1 MNLLSTSRLLLLLFL
16 LVYFGLIF
24 GQLSPGGY
32 FTMRFQPFQSR
43 IRVRPSTSNSINP
56 SPLQIGE
63 YLPGSPRRPLMSAQN
78 CACNSPLNNQAQSGQ
93 IQQGVGVRNQRKRRR
108 KFKKIRDSESGR
120 KYLAIPI
127 DAIHYDQDNNN
138 IVVSDEL

>member
-1 MNLLSTSRLLLLLFL
+1 MNLLSTSRLLLLFL

-43 IRVRPSTSNSINP
+43 VRVRPGDSINP

-78 CACNSPLNNQAQSGQ
+78 CACNSPQSNQAQSGQ
-93 IQQGVGVRNQRKRRR
+93 IQQGVGVRNPRRRRR
-108 KFKKIRDSESGR
+108 KFKKIRDPEGGR

-127 DAIHYDQDNNN
+127 DAIHYDQGNNN
-138 IVVSDEL
+138 IIVSDEL